1 MTSKARGRNWQ
12 ADCTSGWAIGDL
24 DMDDNNLRTI
34 AVELKLAIVN
44 VDYRFVTPFDV
55 AGSSSFLSVPRLAPE
70 FPFPT
75 PFEDCYTALKW
86 VRARSAQSRDA
97 SVRL

>member
-1 MTSKARGRNWQ
+1 MTKHTRSLFGGTEEVSMTSKARGRNWQ
-12 ADCTSGWAIGDL
+12 ADCTPGWAIGDL

-55 AGSSSFLSVPRLAPE
+55 AGSSSF
-70 FPFPT
+70 
-75 PFEDCYTALKW
+75 
-86 VRARSAQSRDA
+86 
-97 SVRL
+97 